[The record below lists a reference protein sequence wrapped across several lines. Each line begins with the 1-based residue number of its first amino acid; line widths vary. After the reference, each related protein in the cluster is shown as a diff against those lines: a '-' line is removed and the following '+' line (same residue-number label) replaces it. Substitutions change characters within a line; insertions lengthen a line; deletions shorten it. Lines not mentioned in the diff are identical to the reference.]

1 MRKQIKIFIIFCF
14 IITEVYAIENKV
26 IAKVNNNIITTL
38 DVFDEINNLK
48 FFNKNLN
55 KINDEEIYQIALQS
69 LIRQEIKKNEVL
81 KNFKKIELLDND
93 YLNSFIE
100 RTYKSLRINNLL

>member
-1 MRKQIKIFIIFCF
+1 MRKQIKILIIFCF

-69 LIRQEIKKNEVL
+69 LVRYEIKKNEIL
-81 KNFKKIELLDND
+81 KNFKKKL
-93 YLNSFIE
+93 Y
-100 RTYKSLRINNLL
+100 